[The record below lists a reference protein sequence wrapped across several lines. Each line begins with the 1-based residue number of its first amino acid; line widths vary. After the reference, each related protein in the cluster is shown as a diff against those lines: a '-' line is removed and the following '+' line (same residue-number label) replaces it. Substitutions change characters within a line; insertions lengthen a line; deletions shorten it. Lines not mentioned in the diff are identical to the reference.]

1 MTHQG
6 EFMGIASTG
15 KPVTASGQGFV
26 RVRDGKIVEEHEV
39 FDAFGLMQQLGAVPE
54 SADVRLTR
62 DGPVATPTD

>member
-6 EFMGIASTG
+6 EFMGIAPTG
-15 KPVTASGQGFV
+15 KPVTGSGQGFV

-54 SADVRLTR
+54 S
-62 DGPVATPTD
+62 